1 MTIKRQP
8 WVKHA
13 AICLFSWRFATRR
26 AYVREPALAGRGFG
40 KAKRRS
46 SRKSWPAEFSR
57 FCQQNWCVPCQ
68 KAGENRSKRFIRKI

>member
-26 AYVREPALAGRGFG
+26 AYVREPALCWTRVWQGQAPIVTEVLAR
-40 KAKRRS
+40 
-46 SRKSWPAEFSR
+46 EFSR
-57 FCQQNWCVPCQ
+57 FCQQIGAFPCQ
-68 KAGENRSKRFIRKI
+68 KAGENRSKRFIRKF